1 MKRVILSLGTAVML
15 LLCSCGGNEPHR
27 DITLESK
34 RDTLSYSAG
43 MYAAQHLSSMVYDEM
58 GVTESTLDEFVAGVR
73 ASYPINITP
82 ESKAYAYGLSLGAA
96 TMDMLEKSGNIVNAG
111 PEGLDTQLFLEGI
124 IAAVCGNSATLEAR
138 FAADYCNRNKYLA
151 KSEEFMQK
159 NRRRSNVTTLPSG
172 LQYKVDVMGQ
182 GAVATASDVVLCR
195 YKGTN
200 INGEVFDTSGDEA
213 VSFPVSEVIPGFAEA
228 LRLFPVGTQC
238 TLYIPWQLA
247 YGAEGLEGVIPPYS
261 TLVFE
266 LEIMD
271 IKK

>member
-1 MKRVILSLGTAVML
+1 MKRVILSLGTVAL
-15 LLCSCGGNEPHR
+15 LLLSSCDGNQPHK
-27 DITLESK
+27 DVTLESK

-58 GVTESTLDEFVAGVR
+58 SITESTLDEFIAGVR

-111 PEGLDTQLFLEGI
+111 PEGLDSQLFLEGI
-124 IAAVCGNSATLEAR
+124 IAAVCGNSATMEAR
-138 FAADYCNRNKYLA
+138 FAADYCNRNKYLT

-159 NRRRSNVTTLPSG
+159 NRRRGNVTTLPSG
-172 LQYKVDVMGQ
+172 LQYKVDVMGH
-182 GAVATASDVVLCR
+182 GAVATAGDVVLCK
-195 YKGTN
+195 YKGTFPS
-200 INGEVFDTSGDEA
+200 GEVFDTSGDEA
-213 VSFPVSEVIPGFAEA
+213 ASFPVDKVIPGFAEA
-228 LRLFPVGTQC
+228 LKLFPVGTQC

-266 LEIMD
+266 LEIME
-271 IKK
+271 IEK